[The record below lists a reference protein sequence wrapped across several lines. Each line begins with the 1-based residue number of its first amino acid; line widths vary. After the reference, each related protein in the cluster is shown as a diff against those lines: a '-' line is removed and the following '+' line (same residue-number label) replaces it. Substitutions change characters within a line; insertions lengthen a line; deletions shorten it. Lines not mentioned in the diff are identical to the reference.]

1 MNATVEDI
9 KDAVRVIKSM
19 NECIATNK
27 PPTPE
32 KVELCEQY
40 IVDLADMG
48 LFASSV
54 AVEDALNNWCELLL
68 DA

>member
-1 MNATVEDI
+1 MKATVQDI
-9 KDAVRVIKSM
+9 KDAQLVINSINERVLANS
-19 NECIATNK
+19 

-40 IVDLADMG
+40 ITSLVGIG
-48 LFASSV
+48 LCASSV
-54 AVEDALNNWCELLL
+54 AVEEALNCWCELLL

>member
-1 MNATVEDI
+1 MKATIQDI
-9 KDAVRVIKSM
+9 KDAQKVIGSI
-19 NECIATNK
+19 NECISDGV

-40 IVDLADMG
+40 ITSLVDIG
-48 LFASSV
+48 LSASSV
-54 AVEDALNNWCELLL
+54 AVEDALNCWCELLL